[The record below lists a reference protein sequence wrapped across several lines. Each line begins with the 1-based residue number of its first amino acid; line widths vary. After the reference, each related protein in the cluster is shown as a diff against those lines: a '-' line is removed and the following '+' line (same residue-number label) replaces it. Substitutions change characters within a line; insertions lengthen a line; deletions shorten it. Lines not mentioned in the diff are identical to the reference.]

1 MMFNQ
6 MKKRFVERACR
17 RAAAGVGTVV
27 AALGVAVAGLAM
39 TATAQAKEWTKV
51 RVALTGAYE
60 PWNFT
65 LPNGKLDGFEP
76 ELLADLCARIKIE
89 CEMGTQDFN
98 GMIPALQI
106 GKFDVLMDSL
116 SITPERQKA
125 IAFSRPYAT
134 TPVAFVSADP
144 NVLPKAPEGEPTVYL
159 TGEAEHDKPV
169 IDMLRERLKGKT
181 IGMQSGVSYHS
192 FVDQHLSDVV
202 KVRDYKTAAEHTL
215 DLVAG
220 RIDVAFDA
228 VTYWSSALG
237 RPQNK
242 GLGYAGQI
250 IRGPI
255 WGPGEALGFRK
266 SDDDLRRKFDEA
278 IEAAL
283 ADGTLSRLSEKWF
296 KVDITPRAE

>member
-1 MMFNQ
+1 VQHAAKEMMMILKQLN
-6 MKKRFVERACR
+6 KRLFTALGVM
-17 RAAAGVGTVV
+17 AAGV
-27 AALGVAVAGLAM
+27 AMLA
-39 TATAQAKEWTKV
+39 TPVQAKEWTKV

-76 ELLADLCARIKIE
+76 ELLADLCARIKVE

-116 SITPERQKA
+116 SITPERQKV
-125 IAFSRPYAT
+125 IAFSKPYAS
-134 TPVAFVSADP
+134 TPVAFVAANPDL
-144 NVLPKAPEGEPTVYL
+144 LPKAPDGEPTVYL
-159 TGEAEHDKPV
+159 TGDAEHDKKV
-169 IDMLRERLKGKT
+169 MDTLREHLKGKT
-181 IGMQSGVSYHS
+181 IGLQSGVSYRA
-192 FVDQHLSDVV
+192 FIDKNLGDVV

-220 RIDVAFDA
+220 RIDAAFDA
-228 VTYWSSALG
+228 ITYWSSALE

-242 GLGYAGQI
+242 SLDYAGQI

-255 WGPGEALGFRK
+255 WGPGEALGFRQADK
-266 SDDDLRRKFDEA
+266 DLREKFDAA